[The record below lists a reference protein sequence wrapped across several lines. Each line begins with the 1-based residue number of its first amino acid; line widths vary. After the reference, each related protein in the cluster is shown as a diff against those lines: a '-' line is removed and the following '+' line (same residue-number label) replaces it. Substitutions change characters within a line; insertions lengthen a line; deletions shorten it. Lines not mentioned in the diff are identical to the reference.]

1 MLTSLFLLP
10 FSCTAS
16 PSFIEAPSD
25 VEINE
30 GGTVKLP
37 CRAQGRPKTRIVWD
51 RVRSSISTQTEEI
64 TQFLDEEII
73 PEDLA
78 KSKIL
83 SFRSKRDANSNGPT
97 ITKNT
102 NPNSDSGD
110 GSEEDRIPD
119 LYIDDGQYRNKRG
132 EFSNFL
138 LSEFNQ
144 VMRDSNEATYDSS
157 IRKKRNVDEDDA
169 DVDND
174 AGAVNSADTVPV
186 LFFSTQ
192 APIDAPRLEVNDNGE
207 LILRDVT
214 KKDEGWYAC
223 AALNEAGSAVK
234 RVYIR
239 VQRTADGEN
248 EIFSQQQP
256 DPPANRFSNDQNI
269 IINTVAPMQPNS
281 LDVFWETNDDMQS
294 NTLTVHYRVIG
305 TKDFQT
311 KTAMIDVKEFTIGDL
326 KAHTEYEIFVS
337 VPQGLGG
344 SVSNVR
350 RGKTFDGPP
359 TAPPSDVRVGVI
371 NNTAAYVRW
380 LPPPSDML
388 NGELTGYK
396 VSCV

>member
-1 MLTSLFLLP
+1 MVVCIDEVGRRGYSIDDLI
-10 FSCTAS
+10 SCFYIYFTAS
-16 PSFIEAPSD
+16 PSFTEAPSD
-25 VEINE
+25 VDINE

-51 RVRSSISTQTEEI
+51 RVRSTSSHQTEEI
-64 TQFLDEEII
+64 TQLLDEDI
-73 PEDLA
+73 PEDLI

-83 SFRSKRDANSNGPT
+83 SFRSKREANEAAAAT
-97 ITKNT
+97 
-102 NPNSDSGD
+102 
-110 GSEEDRIPD
+110 SENNRVPD
-119 LYIDDGQYRNKRG
+119 LYIDDMQADRGKRAD
-132 EFSNFL
+132 FSNFL

-144 VMRDSNEATYDSS
+144 VMRDSNEKAFDTS
-157 IRKKRNVDEDDA
+157 IRRKRNVEDNEDDEE
-169 DVDND
+169 V
-174 AGAVNSADTVPV
+174 VNAADTVPV

-192 APIDAPRLEVNDNGE
+192 APFDGPRLEVNDNGE
-207 LILRDVT
+207 LILRDVS

-234 RVYIR
+234 RVFIR
-239 VQRTADGEN
+239 VQRSGESDTDSLMHQTDG
-248 EIFSQQQP
+248 P
-256 DPPANRFSNDQNI
+256 VNRFSNDQNI
-269 IINTVAPMQPNS
+269 IINTVAPMNPNS

-294 NTLTVHYRVIG
+294 NTLTVHYRVLG

-337 VPQGLGG
+337 VPEGLGG
-344 SVSNVR
+344 SVSNIR

-359 TAPPSDVRVGVI
+359 TAPPTDVRVGVI

-380 LPPPSDML
+380 SPPPTNML

-396 VSCV
+396 VNPMLLS